1 MKALPNPDQR
11 VNAYERKITEA
22 SIAKVVRYMTQ
33 CVEGE
38 QTGTA
43 LSNIATKYYRG
54 LPFSN
59 SVILHELVEAAE
71 FEKLGFDF
79 ASARLHQMTHEQR
92 FSVRDAR
99 MEACCEYRQPHVLA
113 MREQYE
119 YLSAVAAKRGHVV
132 SPGTLL
138 HCSIFC
144 GMRDIT
150 LVRESDAGMR
160 MVESE
165 ADVACRF
172 MLDLVRQEPTW
183 AEILLSLESSSGTTL
198 SYLHG
203 MHREEIQRIVAKHSS
218 SERNGSTTTANNDV
232 ESSE

>member
-22 SIAKVVRYMTQ
+22 NVAKVVRYMTQ

-38 QTGTA
+38 QIGTA
-43 LSNIATKYYRG
+43 YSNIATKIHRG

-79 ASARLHQMTHEQR
+79 ASARLHRMTHGQR
-92 FSVRDAR
+92 SSVRNAR
-99 MEACCEYRQPHVLA
+99 LEACRKYRQPHVLA

-119 YLSAVAAKRGHVV
+119 YLSAVAAKRGYLV
-132 SPGTLL
+132 SPGTLM

-144 GMRDIT
+144 GMRDIV
-150 LVRESDAGMR
+150 LVRQSDAGMR
-160 MVESE
+160 MVEAE

-172 MLDLVRQEPTW
+172 MLDLVREEPTW
-183 AEILLSLESSSGTTL
+183 AEIALSLESSSGATFN
-198 SYLHG
+198 YLYG
-203 MHREEIQRIVAKHSS
+203 IHREEIQRIVANHST
-218 SERNGSTTTANNDV
+218 SERNESTT
-232 ESSE
+232 S